1 VLAENVAW
9 QSADTDGV
17 FDPSTY
23 AEGVPFGALA
33 RLRRERPGLWVEERL
48 RWWTPVMTCRRT
60 AVADYCRGS
69 VEIQAGHKVV
79 VSFTSATRDEAVFAD
94 PDRLAIRRH
103 PNPHLGFGHGPPFCL
118 GAHLARVRMRAL
130 FTEVM
135 TRMGHLEYD
144 GKPACLHSNFQRGVK
159 RLPLRWWRRGGS
171 R

>member
-1 VLAENVAW
+1 
-9 QSADTDGV
+9 
-17 FDPSTY
+17 
-23 AEGVPFGALA
+23 
-33 RLRRERPGLWVEERL
+33 
-48 RWWTPVMTCRRT
+48 MTCRRT

>member
-1 VLAENVAW
+1 VSAENVAW

-23 AEGVPFGALA
+23 EGVPFGARA

-60 AVADYCRGS
+60 AVADCRLGG
-69 VEIQAGHKVV
+69 VEIRARHKGV

-103 PNPHLGFGHGPPFCL
+103 PNPHLGFGPGPPFCL
-118 GAHLARVRMRAL
+118 GAPLARGQMRAL
-130 FTEVM
+130 VTEVL
-135 TRMGHLEYD
+135 TRMGHLEYN
-144 GKPACLHSNFQRGVK
+144 GKPAYLRSNFPCSVK
-159 RLPLRWWRRGGS
+159 RLPVRGWRRGGS
-171 R
+171 G